1 MTHILCI
8 ILFEQHKKSQI
19 SLGTIFNGTA
29 ENTPPNKISCN
40 WLCGR
45 SRVRTNQR
53 AARDAGDVLTLDPIA
68 DQVTEL
74 SYRTIFYCD
83 IFSEFILSPTQIFD
97 NPDQSLPNQCSNHI

>member
-1 MTHILCI
+1 MWNEWLYTTHTLCI
-8 ILFEQHKKSQI
+8 IQIEQHAKSQI

-45 SRVRTNQR
+45 SRGVRANQR

-74 SYRTIFYCD
+74 SDHYRIFFGNY
-83 IFSEFILSPTQIFD
+83 FE
-97 NPDQSLPNQCSNHI
+97 SNANFR